1 MPPERSRRAARRN
14 RMPNR
19 MHFFVTGATGFIGG
33 YVTSQLLARGDS
45 VSVLVRTQAQA
56 RALAPYGVR
65 PHIGDITIKE
75 SMRRGMRGAD
85 GVFHL
90 AARTHIGD
98 RDRRTAEIVNVDGT
112 RNVLELMR
120 ELRVPKGVYTSDVVV
135 YGDTRGRVVDEAYR
149 YEGKHATRYA
159 RTKWSAHYEVALP
172 LTRRQVP
179 LVIVVP
185 GVTYGPQDTSHMS
198 RVLGRYLMG
207 RAPLVPTRTAHNWA
221 HVEDVAFGHLRAMD
235 LGIPGATYNLTGMP
249 YSLREATGLAGRLV
263 GKRMDPLPTPDLF
276 FRTAAGLL
284 AALGVMAPRWRG
296 GAERLRAVAGSTHL
310 ADNAKARRE
319 LGFDPRSL
327 EDGMPDHVRALL
339 QERFEAPYSL

>member
-1 MPPERSRRAARRN
+1 
-14 RMPNR
+14 MPNR

-33 YVTSQLLARGDS
+33 YVTSQLLARGES
-45 VSVLVRTQAQA
+45 VTVLVRTQAQA

-65 PHIGDITIKE
+65 PHIGDVTLKE

-90 AARTHIGD
+90 AAYTHLGD
-98 RDRRTAEIVNVDGT
+98 RDRRTIETVNIEGT

-149 YEGKHATRYA
+149 YEGRHVTRYA
-159 RTKWSAHYEVALP
+159 RSKWSAHYDVALP
-172 LTRRQVP
+172 LSRRQVP

-185 GVTYGPQDTSHMS
+185 GITYGPQDTSRMGG
-198 RVLGRYLMG
+198 VFGRHLVG
-207 RAPLVPTRTAHNWA
+207 RAPLVPTRTAYNWA
-221 HVEDVAFGHLRAMD
+221 HVEDVAYGHLLAMD
-235 LGIPGATYNLTGMP
+235 LGTSGETYNLTGMP
-249 YSLREATGLAGRLV
+249 YSLRRAMGFAGRAA
-263 GKRMDPLPTPDLF
+263 GKRMGPLLTPHLLF
-276 FRTAAGLL
+276 RVAAGL
-284 AALGVMAPRWRG
+284 AATLGVLVPRWRG
-296 GAERLRAVAGSTHL
+296 SAEHLRAVAGITHL

-319 LGFDPRSL
+319 LGFDPRAI
-327 EDGMPDHVRALL
+327 EDGMPDYVRALL